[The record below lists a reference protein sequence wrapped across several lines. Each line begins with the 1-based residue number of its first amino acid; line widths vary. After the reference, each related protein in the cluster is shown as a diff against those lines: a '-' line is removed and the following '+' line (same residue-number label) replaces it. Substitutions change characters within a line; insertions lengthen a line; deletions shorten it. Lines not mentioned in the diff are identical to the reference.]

1 MRSCR
6 GVAAVGWPLSDI
18 SFGETDLIWW
28 IVVGLLAT
36 LFFLA
41 VMTFNRL
48 VQLSKRADGA
58 WSDIDVQLKRRW
70 DLIPALVETVKGYA
84 RHESTTLQEVVQ
96 ARAEATQAANVTQR
110 GTHERTLSTS
120 VGRLFALAETYP
132 DLKANENFQS
142 LHRSLIEIEDS
153 VQSARRYYNAVIRD
167 LNTQIQRFP
176 SVVIANATG
185 FRERSFFQ
193 IEDDERETPKVDL
206 RSPSG

>member
-1 MRSCR
+1 M
-6 GVAAVGWPLSDI
+6 
-18 SFGETDLIWW
+18 IWW
-28 IVVGLLAT
+28 IVIAVLVALSI
-36 LFFLA
+36 FA

-96 ARAEATQAANVTQR
+96 ARADATASTSIDQR
-110 GTHERTLSTS
+110 STHERTLSNS
-120 VGRLFALAETYP
+120 VSRLFAIAEAYP
-132 DLKANENFQS
+132 DLKANDGFQS

-167 LNTQIQRFP
+167 LNTAIQRFP
-176 SVVIANATG
+176 SVLIAKATG
-185 FRERSFFQ
+185 FHERSFFQ
-193 IEDDERETPKVDL
+193 IEDDQRETPKVDL
-206 RSPSG
+206 RDQSG